1 MDFTGFI
8 VLQRAVLTLFADVNT
23 NDPAVFIEN
32 EERISKVDLALIS
45 SRLKLSVVTT
55 LRHILEL
62 NLPGLIR
69 YGSLFLHPL
78 CVLLGRREVHTVPM
92 LLQEVLL
99 TLQVAS
105 RVLPTSTWMVL
116 QSTGSLQVLLQ
127 LLQVQCELISGE
139 RKHYSALDQT
149 SSSASSS
156 SKAQKKDAQALQ
168 LEQEGNLVFHATAL
182 VLASASVAQHQHHQM
197 QQQQQNSVLG
207 KRKHYVDQDV
217 EPANDALTLLVLAT
231 VDTLLLHNGR
241 MLVAQPEGK
250 EFMEKLQ
257 MALLFPLLAM
267 QRGLLPSH
275 FQDKKMHRLFAERIR
290 HSLALQAAVLRT
302 AGNVFLVTGAAEH
315 LYLPIIRDVAQVVLH
330 QVGRGADGTLG
341 SEAQRVLLLTGH
353 LVHPSVLPMPSTAPT
368 VLASE
373 YLSKEKKR
381 RREEA
386 TQRELDEAGAEGRGH
401 DGAIATSAASSSMT
415 TASAPLFVQPSSS
428 SASTTATAAAPL
440 SYAASQPAAVSQP
453 AVKTTKLSSKPPVA
467 TTAKKSA
474 ASMKTDDD
482 DDDDDIPDI
491 DISSD
496 QE

>member
-8 VLQRAVLTLFADVNT
+8 VLQRAILMLFADVNT

-127 LLQVQCELISGE
+127 LLQIQCELISGE

-156 SKAQKKDAQALQ
+156 SKTQKKDAQALQ
-168 LEQEGNLVFHATAL
+168 LEQDGNLVFHATAL
-182 VLASASVAQHQHHQM
+182 VLASASIAQHQHHQV

-217 EPANDALTLLVLAT
+217 EPANDALTLLILAT
-231 VDTLLLHNGR
+231 VDAVLLHNGR
-241 MLVAQPEGK
+241 LLVAQPEGK

-257 MALLFPLLAM
+257 IALLFPLVAM

-315 LYLPIIRDVAQVVLH
+315 MYLPIIRDVAQVVLH
-330 QVGRGADGTLG
+330 QVGRGADNTLG
-341 SEAQRVLLLTGH
+341 GEAQRVLLLTGH

-373 YLSKEKKR
+373 YLAKEKKR

-386 TQRELDEAGAEGRGH
+386 TQRELDEAGAEGRGSES
-401 DGAIATSAASSSMT
+401 AVATSAASSST
-415 TASAPLFVQPSSS
+415 TAASAPLFVQPSSS
-428 SASTTATAAAPL
+428 SASITAVAAAPL
-440 SYAASQPAAVSQP
+440 SYAASQPAAVPQP
-453 AVKTTKLSSKPPVA
+453 AVKATKLSSKAPA
-467 TTAKKSA
+467 AAAAKKNA
-474 ASMKTDDD
+474 AAMKTDD

>member
-8 VLQRAVLTLFADVNT
+8 VLQRAVLTLFADINT

-156 SKAQKKDAQALQ
+156 SKAQKKDAQVLQ

-241 MLVAQPEGK
+241 LLVAQPEG
-250 EFMEKLQ
+250 
-257 MALLFPLLAM
+257 
-267 QRGLLPSH
+267 
-275 FQDKKMHRLFAERIR
+275 
-290 HSLALQAAVLRT
+290 T
-302 AGNVFLVTGAAEH
+302 C
-315 LYLPIIRDVAQVVLH
+315 
-330 QVGRGADGTLG
+330 
-341 SEAQRVLLLTGH
+341 
-353 LVHPSVLPMPSTAPT
+353 
-368 VLASE
+368 
-373 YLSKEKKR
+373 
-381 RREEA
+381 
-386 TQRELDEAGAEGRGH
+386 
-401 DGAIATSAASSSMT
+401 
-415 TASAPLFVQPSSS
+415 
-428 SASTTATAAAPL
+428 
-440 SYAASQPAAVSQP
+440 
-453 AVKTTKLSSKPPVA
+453 
-467 TTAKKSA
+467 
-474 ASMKTDDD
+474 
-482 DDDDDIPDI
+482 
-491 DISSD
+491 
-496 QE
+496 